1 MVWVRAGRPHTSAI
15 GKAKISLVGIP
26 KKIRRLPYE
35 IKKDSTGRLWFDFL
49 GKSLTTNRKATAKKG
64 GRRIMRM
71 FLVGLLIRLVCLSH
85 TTVMV
90 KVGAFSLSSSSVTTT
105 TTTSLSSMSAASSP
119 PLPPPSIDDD
129 VVVVG
134 EPQRTNNYQKKNG
147 GGPYTYAALDLD
159 GTLLNS
165 GHVLSDRTKETIRR
179 LTADQG
185 FRVLIATGRAISTVY
200 HHVLDLNLDNGIVLP
215 VISSNGAQGRLC
227 ALNKV
232 VSAVD
237 GTTRDEIQ
245 STMLFSL
252 SVPQSTVQ
260 MAIDQAQQLGL
271 VVQYYVGDDIYANPT
286 NDVPWQTELCHKYTV
301 LTGSKTI
308 YVDDDFAVAMQQG
321 LPSKLLVLCPPDRQ
335 IEIMAQFDRAFQD
348 TILEDRPHLV
358 CGYLGWFMEILPPNV
373 NKGSGLARM
382 CAHLNISLDD
392 VVAFGDGD
400 NDFEFI
406 QQAGWG
412 IVMKNGRPVVKDV
425 ADEVIDWTNDEDG
438 VVRTLEAMEA
448 RNELTVTL

>member
-1 MVWVRAGRPHTSAI
+1 
-15 GKAKISLVGIP
+15 
-26 KKIRRLPYE
+26 
-35 IKKDSTGRLWFDFL
+35 
-49 GKSLTTNRKATAKKG
+49 
-64 GRRIMRM
+64 MRM
-71 FLVGLLIRLVCLSH
+71 FLVGLLVRLVVCLSH
-85 TTVMV
+85 TTVMIT
-90 KVGAFSLSSSSVTTT
+90 VGAFSLSSSSVTTT
-105 TTTSLSSMSAASSP
+105 TTSSSSSMSAAS
-119 PLPPPSIDDD
+119 PPPSSIDDD

-134 EPQRTNNYQKKNG
+134 EPQRTNKKRSGG

-200 HHVLDLNLDNGIVLP
+200 HHVLDLNLDNDIVLP

-237 GTTRDEIQ
+237 GTIRDEIQ

-252 SVPQSTVQ
+252 SVPHSTVQ

-271 VVQYYVGDDIYANPT
+271 VVQYYVNDDIYANPT
-286 NDVPWQTELCHKYTV
+286 NDVSWQMELCHKYTV

-308 YVDDDFAVAMQQG
+308 YVDDDFAVARQQG

-335 IEIMAQFDRAFQD
+335 IEIMAQFGRAFQD
-348 TILEDRPHLV
+348 TIVPPEDRPHLV

-412 IVMKNGRPVVKDV
+412 IVMKNCRPVVKDV